1 MSKEAEQFELQQ
13 RQARMFALSP
23 LVPEHLRKGG
33 EQQALANCYI
43 ALKLAEIMGEA
54 PLIVMQNMHVV
65 SGKAGFDTKYMIAR
79 ANQSGIFDGRID
91 WVVDRSN
98 AQNLSITAFAVLKD
112 NGARIE
118 FTCDMAMA
126 TAEGWIRNPKYK
138 SMPELMLRYRSA
150 ALLIRLYAPEVMLG
164 YHTAEELVDVA
175 GASAVIDAVPQQRLT
190 RAALQSHGTQEPE
203 QVETVDAETGEIAD
217 EAGTE
222 PIEDDESESDPHIA
236 QAVADKFIE
245 EARKCPTIAALDA
258 LETVASIDIPAMPE
272 EMAMQVEAAFNARR
286 DELTPAE

>member
-1 MSKEAEQFELQQ
+1 MNALTTMSKEAEQFELQQ
-13 RQARMFALSP
+13 RQARMFAVSP

-65 SGKAGFDTKYMIAR
+65 NGKAGFDTKYMIAR

-126 TAEGWIRNPKYK
+126 TAEGWTRNPKYK

-150 ALLIRLYAPEVMLG
+150 ALLIRLYAPDLDYTAFRSKRAPDYDSFAVCLQVTTKLG
-164 YHTAEELVDVA
+164 GRDTDLGTEWGCCAAQQPPLELV
-175 GASAVIDAVPQQRLT
+175 
-190 RAALQSHGTQEPE
+190 AA
-203 QVETVDAETGEIAD
+203 
-217 EAGTE
+217 
-222 PIEDDESESDPHIA
+222 
-236 QAVADKFIE
+236 
-245 EARKCPTIAALDA
+245 
-258 LETVASIDIPAMPE
+258 
-272 EMAMQVEAAFNARR
+272 
-286 DELTPAE
+286 